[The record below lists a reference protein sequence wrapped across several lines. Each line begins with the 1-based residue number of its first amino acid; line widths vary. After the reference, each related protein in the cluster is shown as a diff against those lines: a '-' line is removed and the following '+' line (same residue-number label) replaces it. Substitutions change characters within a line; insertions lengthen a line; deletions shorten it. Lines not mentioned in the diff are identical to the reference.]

1 MLIKEMI
8 HEDRPRERFARS
20 PGEASLT
27 DLVAILLRTGRRGY
41 SVMELSRDVVALLQ
55 ENTELNG
62 FEDLDWRDLT
72 AIKGIGPD
80 KAVTICA
87 AVELGRRLSSRHD
100 KRRLT
105 CLNTPGKVADFF
117 MERLRHTSQEYFY
130 TCYLNVKNRLLGYKE
145 ITVGSINAAPVDLK
159 EILRWGIRYKAYGI
173 ILVHNHPS
181 GYPEPSEEDIQVT
194 KQAAKAAK
202 LIDMEILDHVI
213 IGDGIYVSL
222 RKRGILGSSLW

>member
-20 PGEASLT
+20 PEEASLT
-27 DLVAILLRTGRRGY
+27 DLVAILLRTGRQGH

-72 AIKGIGPD
+72 EIKGIGPD

-87 AVELGRRLSSRHD
+87 AVELGRRLSGRHD

-105 CLNTPGKVADFF
+105 SFNMPDKVADFF
-117 MERLRHTSQEYFY
+117 MERLRHTSQEHFY
-130 TCYLNVKNRLLGYKE
+130 ACYLNVKNRLLGYKQ
-145 ITVGSINAAPVDLK
+145 ITVGNINAAPVDLK
-159 EILRWGIRYKAYGI
+159 EILRWGLRYKAHGI
-173 ILVHNHPS
+173 ILAHNHPS
-181 GYPEPSEEDIQVT
+181 GYPEPSGEDIQVT
-194 KQAAKAAK
+194 KQVAKAAK
-202 LIDMEILDHVI
+202 LIDMEVLDHVI

-222 RKRGILGSSLW
+222 HERGVL